1 MDRQTQSVRHVRM
14 HTLAHSQGHSREG
27 ASHLWHFDI
36 VLSSADVLRYL
47 SSCFGMHAICRLDRP
62 LLDKHAFPDP
72 LHRCSISAHMSRVIL
87 ACTFC
92 FIPLQ
97 NVPRGCHEGCFSFPF
112 SSLCKNMPRKMVKHF
127 VFPVPR
133 LFVPAIF
140 LPQFGPAVAA
150 FFYQE
155 IVF

>member
-1 MDRQTQSVRHVRM
+1 MAFRY
-14 HTLAHSQGHSREG
+14 
-27 ASHLWHFDI
+27 
-36 VLSSADVLRYL
+36 SAV
-47 SSCFGMHAICRLDRP
+47 ICRCVEVPFQLFWDACYLQTGQAP
-62 LLDKHAFPDP
+62 DKHAFPDR
-72 LHRCSISAHMSRVIL
+72 LHRRSISAHMSRVIL

-150 FFYQE
+150 FFLLGNSLLILKGALQGCE
-155 IVF
+155 SSSPLSLL

>member
-1 MDRQTQSVRHVRM
+1 MDRQTHSVRHVRM

-47 SSCFGMHAICRLDRP
+47 SSCSGMHAICRLDRP
-62 LLDKHAFPDP
+62 LINMLSQIRYIDVAFRPIC
-72 LHRCSISAHMSRVIL
+72 LEL

-133 LFVPAIF
+133 LFVPVIF

>member
-1 MDRQTQSVRHVRM
+1 M
-14 HTLAHSQGHSREG
+14 A
-27 ASHLWHFDI
+27 F
-36 VLSSADVLRYL
+36 RYDA
-47 SSCFGMHAICRLDRP
+47 GICRCVEVPSQLFWDACY
-62 LLDKHAFPDP
+62 LQAGQACSDKHAFPDP
-72 LHRCSISAHMSRVIL
+72 LHRRSISAHMSRVIL

-112 SSLCKNMPRKMVKHF
+112 SSLCKDMPRKMVKHF

-140 LPQFGPAVAA
+140 LPQLCCVKSLSYLLQASSGS
-150 FFYQE
+150 FFLSGNSLLILKGALQGCE
-155 IVF
+155 SSSPLSRL